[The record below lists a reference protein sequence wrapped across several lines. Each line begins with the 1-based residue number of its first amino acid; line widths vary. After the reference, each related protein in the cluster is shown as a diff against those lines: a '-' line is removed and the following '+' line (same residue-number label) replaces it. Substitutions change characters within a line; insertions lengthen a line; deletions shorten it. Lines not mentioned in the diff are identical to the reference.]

1 MKEFLKE
8 LKELCIYFFIPIML
22 WFIYSF
28 VLFYLM
34 EIENIKKW
42 ICIVLGAILAY
53 GTYVFIDKLINPK

>member
-22 WFIYSF
+22 WFI
-28 VLFYLM
+28 YLM